1 MTTISARRFLL
12 AFAGTFLGIVALLS
26 AHSILVDPFGMW
38 GTRIAPEKGYEKF
51 GRVRVASDRVVK
63 GLMLS
68 RDRYDMLLIGSS
80 RALFGFDRAHPAF
93 AGRRVYN
100 GAFIG
105 ATAPENASVLAYALA
120 RQSGLK
126 DALIGLDLF
135 AFARL
140 KAFGDYDQ
148 SAFAGASLAA
158 GYASRVLSKDAL
170 DGSTRFWQ
178 SLRGRAVARM
188 SLDGFQQPEPEWLRH
203 RRKLFTRIVG
213 VGTSDCGAPEEV
225 VARLAQGMD
234 NFAKIARQAKARGV
248 NLHFYLSP
256 IHVWAHALE
265 DAAGRTGV
273 HEAFRR
279 MARRMVDE
287 LAAAPGAGS
296 VALWDFDGLDAVTTE
311 DVPAEGSSA
320 ETRYF
325 WEPSHFR
332 TPVGDAIL
340 AAMLGGPG
348 RIDGFGAQLVA
359 ADMEAGIVATRARL
373 ADWAASHPEDAA
385 MLRARAAIPRVCRDG
400 VFQGAP

>member
-12 AFAGTFLGIVALLS
+12 AFAGTFLGDRRAAERAFDSGRSVR
-26 AHSILVDPFGMW
+26 HVG

-80 RALFGFDRAHPAF
+80 RALFGFDCAHPAF

-140 KAFGDYDQ
+140 KAFGDDDQ

-203 RRKLFTRIVG
+203 RRKLLTRIVG
-213 VGTSDCGAPEEV
+213 VGTHPDRWGAGGSRGAAGPGHGQFRQNRPSGQG
-225 VARLAQGMD
+225 ARRQPAFLSLADPCLG
-234 NFAKIARQAKARGV
+234 ACARGRRR
-248 NLHFYLSP
+248 
-256 IHVWAHALE
+256 AH
-265 DAAGRTGV
+265 
-273 HEAFRR
+273 RR
-279 MARRMVDE
+279 
-287 LAAAPGAGS
+287 P
-296 VALWDFDGLDAVTTE
+296 
-311 DVPAEGSSA
+311 
-320 ETRYF
+320 
-325 WEPSHFR
+325 
-332 TPVGDAIL
+332 
-340 AAMLGGPG
+340 
-348 RIDGFGAQLVA
+348 
-359 ADMEAGIVATRARL
+359 
-373 ADWAASHPEDAA
+373 
-385 MLRARAAIPRVCRDG
+385 
-400 VFQGAP
+400 

>member
-1 MTTISARRFLL
+1 
-12 AFAGTFLGIVALLS
+12 
-26 AHSILVDPFGMW
+26 
-38 GTRIAPEKGYEKF
+38 
-51 GRVRVASDRVVK
+51 
-63 GLMLS
+63 
-68 RDRYDMLLIGSS
+68 
-80 RALFGFDRAHPAF
+80 
-93 AGRRVYN
+93 
-100 GAFIG
+100 
-105 ATAPENASVLAYALA
+105 
-120 RQSGLK
+120 
-126 DALIGLDLF
+126 
-135 AFARL
+135 
-140 KAFGDYDQ
+140 
-148 SAFAGASLAA
+148 
-158 GYASRVLSKDAL
+158 
-170 DGSTRFWQ
+170 
-178 SLRGRAVARM
+178 
-188 SLDGFQQPEPEWLRH
+188 
-203 RRKLFTRIVG
+203 
-213 VGTSDCGAPEEV
+213 

-348 RIDGFGAQLVA
+348 RIDGFGAQVVA
-359 ADMEAGIVATRARL
+359 ADVEAGIVATRTRL
-373 ADWAASHPEDAA
+373 ADWAARHPEDAA